1 MWIVYIAAIYIIH
14 ELYNYFIPWYWNK
27 NALMRN
33 GEEQRFRIKD
43 ALASTLLEDSTGM
56 QYAEW
61 GWLPHDYHSVRRRA
75 GEGLRHPDDVRAMVV
90 SAVNRKHRYVEHY
103 RQKVGDDQTKMIGQ

>member
-75 GEGLRHPDDVRAMVV
+75 G
-90 SAVNRKHRYVEHY
+90 
-103 RQKVGDDQTKMIGQ
+103 